1 MLWNVAVTHPVV
13 LPQNCWKIIS
23 TLSTA
28 CSSSSGRVNFQ
39 VLIWDVLNMAS
50 ASKRFCFFFCIFLGA
65 LFLSGKTVPISTH
78 IFYFPLYLYSLP
90 CSSCVEGGSKGL
102 CGASLPTGLN
112 HNTQP
117 SVFPGKKLI
126 NDQWSYNLTP
136 SFSNTYQPSFYRT

>member
-65 LFLSGKTVPISTH
+65 LSFLYRPNGHKYWSTVIVHKFCKDKYFINTQMNKLVCIWARK
-78 IFYFPLYLYSLP
+78 IFQVKQKMQTTCLFWS
-90 CSSCVEGGSKGL
+90 
-102 CGASLPTGLN
+102 N
-112 HNTQP
+112 HN
-117 SVFPGKKLI
+117 SVSLLQL
-126 NDQWSYNLTP
+126 NV
-136 SFSNTYQPSFYRT
+136 SNSNNCVTSQY